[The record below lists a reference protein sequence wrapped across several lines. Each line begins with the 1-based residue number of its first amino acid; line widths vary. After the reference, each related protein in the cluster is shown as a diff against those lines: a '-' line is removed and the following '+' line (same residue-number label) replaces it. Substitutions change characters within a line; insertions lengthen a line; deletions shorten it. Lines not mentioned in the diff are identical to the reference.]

1 MMSVFFLIMALIPLV
16 WIADGLI
23 EGEVQAKGGSYR
35 RDDEPG
41 WFWAVIGV
49 QAALLAYLIFSAVDV
64 ARV

>member
-1 MMSVFFLIMALIPLV
+1 MALIPLV

-23 EGEVQAKGGSYR
+23 EGEVQAEGGSYR

-49 QAALLAYLIFSAVDV
+49 QAELLAYLIFSAVDV

>member
-1 MMSVFFLIMALIPLV
+1 MSVFFLIMALIPLV

-49 QAALLAYLIFSAVDV
+49 QVALLTYLIFSAVDV